1 MRLLPI
7 LALTSLL
14 LTTACGRSERAHDS
28 AQQALVPRL
37 EVSKVPEDLRPL
49 VPIVQ
54 EWGIGDDVDRGHK
67 VDGATPEERQGLRQA
82 LTPHQARITAW
93 LNSFGQGVMPAEAAA
108 FMYTQLALEEIDA
121 AEGH

>member
-7 LALTSLL
+7 VALMSLL
-14 LTTACGRSERAHDS
+14 LPTACGRSDRAQDRG
-28 AQQALVPRL
+28 QQALVPRL
-37 EVSKVPEDLRPL
+37 DASNVPEDLRPL
-49 VPIVQ
+49 VPMVQ

-67 VDGATPEERQGLRQA
+67 VEGATPEERQRLRQG

-93 LNSFGQGVMPAEAAA
+93 LNSFGQGVMPPGAAA
-108 FMYTQLALEEIDA
+108 FMYTQLALEEISA